1 MRAIIAALV
10 VVSVTL
16 TGCGGSSPS
25 AGVPAPTEVDIL
37 AGEQAVRAEFAAQ
50 GGALWQVATYT
61 GSADGADVCVAVDM
75 GASRAAGDGRYQHR
89 SVSVPDLT
97 VSDPLEGGC

>member
-1 MRAIIAALV
+1 MKRLLAALA
-10 VVSVTL
+10 VVSVAL
-16 TGCGGSSPS
+16 TGCGGSPPS
-25 AGVPAPTEVDIL
+25 SEGPVPTEVDIL

-50 GGALWQVATYT
+50 GGGLWQVATYT

>member
-1 MRAIIAALV
+1 MRALVAALA
-10 VVSVTL
+10 VVSLAL
-16 TGCGGSSPS
+16 TGCGGSPPS
-25 AGVPAPTEVDIL
+25 SGAPVPTEVDIL
-37 AGEQAVRAEFAAQ
+37 AGEQAVRAELAAQ
-50 GGALWQVATYT
+50 GGAHWQVATYT

-75 GASRAAGDGRYQHR
+75 GASHVAGDGRYQHR